1 MILLLACA
9 ISARVAANRRGAAR
23 GNAMQVIES
32 QCPID
37 WYASCRSVIPAIHA
51 PSAVARP
58 PPGRIREIRMARVVW
73 KGAIAFGLVNI
84 PVELYPGAK
93 STSFDLDWIDKRDM
107 SPVGYQ
113 RINKVT
119 GKPVPKEEI
128 VKGYEYEDGRYV
140 ILTDADFKA
149 ANPKA
154 TQTVD
159 IVAFVDGSEIEP
171 AYYETPYRLAPGKRG
186 EKGYALL
193 RDTLKDTGK
202 VGIALVVLRT
212 KQYLAAV
219 IPVDGALT
227 LEILRWHDEI
237 LDPAEFVLPESSKKA
252 GISEKELALAKRL
265 VDDMA
270 EEWKPEKYHDTY
282 RAQLEEQ
289 IERRVKEGKTE
300 TVTQAPREGKA
311 AGGGAQ
317 IIDLMAALQRSLEKK
332 PGHKQ
337 AATEKAAPA
346 PRKRA
351 ATRAAASHRSTSR
364 KRA

>member
-1 MILLLACA
+1 
-9 ISARVAANRRGAAR
+9 
-23 GNAMQVIES
+23 
-32 QCPID
+32 
-37 WYASCRSVIPAIHA
+37 
-51 PSAVARP
+51 
-58 PPGRIREIRMARVVW
+58 MARVVW

-119 GKPVPKEEI
+119 GKSVPKEDI

-154 TQTVD
+154 TQTVE
-159 IVAFVDGSEIEP
+159 ILAFVDADAVDP

-193 RDTLKDTGK
+193 RDTLKETGK
-202 VGIALVVLRT
+202 IGIAHVVLRT
-212 KQYLAAV
+212 KQYLAALM
-219 IPVDGALT
+219 PVGDALA
-227 LEILRWHDEI
+227 LEILRWHNEI
-237 LDPAEFVLPESSKKA
+237 LDPAEFALPESPKKS
-252 GISEKELALAKRL
+252 GVSDKELALAKRL
-265 VDDMA
+265 VEDMS
-270 EEWKPEKYHDTY
+270 EKWEPEKYHDTY
-282 RAQLEEQ
+282 RAQLTEE
-289 IERRVKEGKTE
+289 IERRVKEGNTE
-300 TVTQAPREGKA
+300 TVTQAPREGKP

-317 IIDLMAALQRSLEKK
+317 VIDLMAALQRSLEGK
-332 PGHKQ
+332 PARKRT
-337 AATEKAAPA
+337 AAEESARA

-351 ATRAAASHRSTSR
+351 ASAHRATSR

>member
-1 MILLLACA
+1 
-9 ISARVAANRRGAAR
+9 
-23 GNAMQVIES
+23 
-32 QCPID
+32 
-37 WYASCRSVIPAIHA
+37 
-51 PSAVARP
+51 
-58 PPGRIREIRMARVVW
+58 MARAVW

-84 PVELYPGAK
+84 PVDLYPGAR

-128 VKGYEYEDGRYV
+128 VKGYEYDDGRYV

-154 TQTVD
+154 TQTVE
-159 IVAFVDGSEIEP
+159 IVGFVDADAIDP

-193 RDTLKDTGK
+193 RDTLKDTHK
-202 VGIALVVLRT
+202 VGIAHVVLRT

-219 IPVDGALT
+219 VPVGDALS
-227 LEILRWHDEI
+227 LEILRWHNEI
-237 LDPAEFVLPESSKKA
+237 LDPAEFALPKKP
-252 GISEKELALAKRL
+252 GVSEKELALAKRL
-265 VDDMA
+265 VADMT
-270 EEWKPEKYHDTY
+270 EEWKPEKYKDTY
-282 RAQLEEQ
+282 RAQLTQE

-300 TVTQAPREGKA
+300 TVTQAPREGGA
-311 AGGGAQ
+311 ERRGAQ
-317 IIDLMAALQRSLEKK
+317 VIDLMAALQRSLEGKTPRK
-332 PGHKQ
+332 RDTSEEP
-337 AATEKAAPA
+337 ARA

-351 ATRAAASHRSTSR
+351 ASRAGSAHRAATR

>member
-1 MILLLACA
+1 
-9 ISARVAANRRGAAR
+9 
-23 GNAMQVIES
+23 
-32 QCPID
+32 
-37 WYASCRSVIPAIHA
+37 
-51 PSAVARP
+51 
-58 PPGRIREIRMARVVW
+58 MARVVW

-84 PVELYPGAK
+84 PVDLYPGAK

-119 GKPVPKEEI
+119 GKPVPKEAI
-128 VKGYEYEDGRYV
+128 VKGYEYADGQYV

-154 TQTVD
+154 TQTVE
-159 IVAFVDGSEIEP
+159 IVAFVDAKDIQP
-171 AYYETPYRLAPGKRG
+171 AYFETPYRLAPGKRG

-193 RDTLKDTGK
+193 REALEDSGK

-212 KQYLAAV
+212 KQYLSAV
-219 IPVDGALT
+219 IPVDGALQ

-237 LDPAEFVLPESSKKA
+237 LDPLEFALPEGKKA
-252 GISEKELALAKRL
+252 GVNDKELALAKRL
-265 VDDMA
+265 IDDMA

-282 RAQLEEQ
+282 RAQLEEE

-300 TVTQAPREGKA
+300 TVTPAPREGRADKA
-311 AGGGAQ
+311 GAQ
-317 IIDLMAALQRSLEKK
+317 VIDLMAALQRSLEEK
-332 PGHKQ
+332 PGRKR
-337 AATEKAAPA
+337 AESEGKAPA
-346 PRKRA
+346 HKRA
-351 ATRAAASHRSTSR
+351 ATRAASSHRSTSR